1 MAIAVFLVIE
11 NRIYIRIVTKKVV
24 FRMVSTTA
32 RQETN
37 VFFNIPCA
45 HLCICI
51 ANHSTF
57 DVSSQLEN
65 CPIGPKRDRQG
76 Q

>member
-11 NRIYIRIVTKKVV
+11 NRIYIRIMTKKVV
-24 FRMVSTTA
+24 FCMVSMTA
-32 RQETN
+32 RQETD

-65 CPIGPKRDRQG
+65 CPIGPKRTRQG